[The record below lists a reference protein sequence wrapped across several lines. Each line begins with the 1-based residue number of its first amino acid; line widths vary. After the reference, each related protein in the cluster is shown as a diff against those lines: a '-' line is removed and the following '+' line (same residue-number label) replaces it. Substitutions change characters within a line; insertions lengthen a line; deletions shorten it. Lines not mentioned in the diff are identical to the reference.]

1 MTYVHSNGDVD
12 LGRVYDEVGAH
23 KGNNSVEV
31 HVTAKGN
38 ILITTGLYD
47 EKSKVYVGPA
57 RAQEIVD
64 MILKAIELSTEIKQ
78 LYTDVQ
84 VLKQQRLNEILGVQE

>member
-1 MTYVHSNGDVD
+1 MMHVHGNGDVD
-12 LGRVYDEVGAH
+12 LGTVYDEVGAH
-23 KGNNSVEV
+23 KGNNHIEV

-38 ILITTGLYD
+38 ILVATNIYD
-47 EKSKVYVGPA
+47 DKHKVYVGAA

-84 VLKQQRLNEILGVQE
+84 VLKQQRLNEILGIEE